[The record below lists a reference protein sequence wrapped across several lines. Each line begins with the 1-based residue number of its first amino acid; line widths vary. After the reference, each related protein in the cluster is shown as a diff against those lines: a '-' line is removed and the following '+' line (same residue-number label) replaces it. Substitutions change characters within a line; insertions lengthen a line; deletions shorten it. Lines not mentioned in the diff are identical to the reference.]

1 MKECLSCKWPSPLR
15 GGTQGDS
22 ADSDSMTAVAV
33 TGLGIVHG
41 LGSDTLA
48 IWHAVL
54 HGIPVW
60 QEFRGYPVSCTSLP
74 WEVAHRTSA
83 LALEA
88 AQRAL
93 CDSGLSAPLGENWAL
108 VLGTSRGNPL
118 DLERACQTKSPP
130 PEWLECLPHSL
141 GTTIAQKMSI
151 HGPVETL
158 SVACASGAWAIG
170 WGYRLIQGG
179 YCQRVLVGGA
189 ESPLTGL
196 GLASF
201 QKMGLL
207 ASDAPKPF
215 DQSHAG
221 FWPAESAAF
230 LVLERKSLAQERGAK
245 IYGEIRG
252 FGATTDAYHSYSPDS
267 KGAQAERAI
276 QQALREADLRPE
288 QIDLISPHGTGTRQN
303 DLMEAALMMRVYGAN
318 VPISATKGITGHSLG
333 ATGALECALCLL
345 AMEQH
350 LLPPSVGLMDP
361 VAPLN
366 FVRSVQ
372 KQAVNHAISHSFGFG
387 GQNVALVFTRLKDA
401 PRF

>member
-1 MKECLSCKWPSPLR
+1 MLCPAGE
-15 GGTQGDS
+15 
-22 ADSDSMTAVAV
+22 ADKAEGSMTAVAV

-41 LGSDTLA
+41 LGLDTLA

-54 HGIPVW
+54 QGIPVW
-60 QEFRGYPVSCTSLP
+60 QKFQGYPVSCTALP
-74 WEVAHRTSA
+74 WDRPHRTSL

-93 CDSGLSAPLGENWAL
+93 SDSGWSSPLDNEWGEWGL

-118 DLERACQTKSPP
+118 DLERACQTQEARPD
-130 PEWLECLPHSL
+130 WLECLPHSL
-141 GTTIAQKMSI
+141 SATLAQKMSI
-151 HGPVETL
+151 QGPVETL

-207 ASDAPKPF
+207 ASEFPKPF
-215 DQSHAG
+215 DQSHTG

-230 LVLERKSLAQERGAK
+230 LVLENQSLAQQRGARV
-245 IYGEIRG
+245 YAEIRG
-252 FGATTDAYHSYSPDS
+252 FGATTDACHPYSPDAT
-267 KGAQAERAI
+267 GIQAERAI
-276 QQALREADLRPE
+276 RQALKESGLTPG

-303 DLMEAALMMRVYGAN
+303 DGMEAALMMRVYGVD

-350 LLPPSVGLMDP
+350 VLPPSVGLTDP
-361 VAPLN
+361 IAPLN
-366 FVRSVQ
+366 FVRARQ
-372 KQAVNHAISHSFGFG
+372 KQAVHHAISHSFGFG
-387 GQNVALVFTRLKDA
+387 GQNVALVFSSAQSKIT
-401 PRF
+401 